1 MNLIPEGTW
10 KCRGVSYA
18 LGYTSQDGEQVGVEI
33 MLLPDQHEDVDGRHL
48 TWYGQFSEKAEP
60 FTLKALR
67 TLGWQGDDIADL
79 SGVIDG
85 PECEAVIGHEQDLQG
100 EWRHRVR
107 FIQAVGA
114 GGVAMKSKMT
124 EDQARAFAERMRG
137 RVLAANRKAPAAP
150 PAASNAAPKPS
161 SAPKP
166 AAASKPPAKQ
176 RKAAAAEQPPE
187 SDDIPF

>member
-10 KCRGVSYA
+10 KCRGISYA
-18 LGYTSQDGEQVGVEI
+18 LGYTSADGEQVGVEI

-48 TWYGQFSEKAEP
+48 TWYGQFTEKAEP

-67 TLGWQGDDIADL
+67 VLGWQGDDISDL
-79 SGVIDG
+79 SGIIDG

-107 FIQAVGA
+107 FIQAIGA

-124 EDQARAFAERMRG
+124 EEQSKAFAERMRG
-137 RVLAANRKAPAAP
+137 RVMAMNRAQPAAAPAAKP
-150 PAASNAAPKPS
+150 NAAPKPAPAA
-161 SAPKP
+161 APKP
-166 AAASKPPAKQ
+166 APAKQ
-176 RKAAAAEQPPE
+176 RKQAAAEAPPP
-187 SDDIPF
+187 DDDNIPF